1 MSIIKTTFISI
12 TQADNSIE
20 VLTWLQNNA
29 TAYFD
34 TIEADENG
42 NISCKIGETAEL
54 LLGFDSTTRTKLTI
68 ANGNSYEFANTST
81 VFRTAIR
88 TTKGLY
94 LTNAGGSDSELNIFI
109 SKSDVGTTCFV
120 VNGINTAYDRAFP
133 SADFVHSTDI
143 YSPYINTNEADNTS
157 LTHAVFKGG
166 FYAPDL
172 YFSTF
177 SQFSNVACTFSID
190 GKKYVTDGI
199 IVLAE

>member
-1 MSIIKTTFISI
+1 MSIIKTTFISS
-12 TQADNSIE
+12 TPADNSIE

-54 LLGFDSTTRTKLTI
+54 LLGFDSTTRTKFTI
-68 ANGNSYEFANTST
+68 ANGNSFEAINIST
-81 VFRTAIR
+81 VFTTAIR

-94 LTNAGGSDSELNIFI
+94 LTNAGGSGSALNIFI

-120 VNGINTAYDRAFP
+120 VRALNLSYDRAFP

-143 YSPYINTNEADNTS
+143 YTPIIYTQEADNTS

-172 YFSTF
+172 YFSIF
-177 SQFSNVACTFSID
+177 SQFSDVAYTFSID
-190 GKKYVTDGI
+190 SKKYVTDGI